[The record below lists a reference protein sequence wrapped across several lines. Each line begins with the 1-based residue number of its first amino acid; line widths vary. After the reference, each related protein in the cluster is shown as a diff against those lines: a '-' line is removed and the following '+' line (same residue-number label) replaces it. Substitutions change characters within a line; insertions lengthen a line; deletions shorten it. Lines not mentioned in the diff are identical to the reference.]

1 MSAISYL
8 VWISLTIPGHAEPAE
23 QSHHLAGEGGGGGGV
38 AVPRAPE
45 RARVQKAETLVP
57 GVEVAVGLVR
67 ALPAPVVAP
76 VVAQPAVDHP
86 SLCYPSQSHLSQLQ
100 M

>member
-1 MSAISYL
+1 M
-8 VWISLTIPGHAEPAE
+8 SLTIPRHAEPAE
-23 QSHHLAGEGGGGGGV
+23 QSHHLAGEGGGGV

-45 RARVQKAETLVP
+45 CARVQEAGTLVP

-76 VVAQPAVDHP
+76 VVAQPAVTR
-86 SLCYPSQSHLSQLQ
+86 SS
-100 M
+100 

>member
-1 MSAISYL
+1 MS
-8 VWISLTIPGHAEPAE
+8 SLTIPRHAEPAE
-23 QSHHLAGEGGGGGGV
+23 QGHHLAGEDGGGV

-45 RARVQKAETLVP
+45 CARVQEAGTLVP

-76 VVAQPAVDHP
+76 AVAQPAVNR
-86 SLCYPSQSHLSQLQ
+86 SF
-100 M
+100 